1 MVPNRLS
8 SLLAMVAMGPPVG
21 FDPGS
26 VRNRK
31 AELLAAIPALA
42 ARHAVRGQ
50 YGAGKI
56 AGIAASVVT
65 SRAKSG

>member
-1 MVPNRLS
+1 MVPNHLS

-42 ARHAVRGQ
+42 ARHAVRGRMVRGRSQ
-50 YGAGKI
+50 ALPRL
-56 AGIAASVVT
+56 S
-65 SRAKSG
+65 